1 MNDPGLPRRSR
12 AETNGLPRRSGAA
25 AKAGVALS
33 VLALSSAL
41 VAQTLRPPRFVAP
54 RIKAA
59 ELPPLPAPT
68 VAGGGEVLI
77 EALVDRRGVMTR
89 PAVLRAT
96 PPYTQFVLDAIAH
109 WQLEPARD
117 IDYQGVE
124 TTVEMPVTVIAI
136 YRPPILMNAP
146 TIGEPPKDL
155 MKPSGEAAMA
165 TVTVPPNYPPDARDG
180 GVVLFEIAL
189 DEGGRVTDTRNV
201 ASLGGFDSPARAA
214 LAAFRFRA
222 GSYRARPV
230 PATTYVIFGFRTPVG
245 LGPRPT
251 ASPQP
256 PLVSLERPSVVSFC
270 R

>member
-1 MNDPGLPRRSR
+1 MSVLRRPRRS
-12 AETNGLPRRSGAA
+12 EA
-25 AKAGVALS
+25 AKAGVVLAT
-33 VLALSSAL
+33 LALSSAI
-41 VAQTLRPPRFVAP
+41 VAQTLQAPRFVPP

-68 VAGGGEVLI
+68 IAGGGEVLI
-77 EALVDRRGVMTR
+77 EAIVDHRGVMTR

-109 WQLEPARD
+109 WQFEPARHV
-117 IDYQGVE
+117 DYEGVE
-124 TTVEMPVTVIAI
+124 TTVEMPVTVVAI
-136 YRPPILMNAP
+136 YRPPVLMNAP

-155 MKPSGEAAMA
+155 MKPSADVAMA

-189 DEGGRVTDTRNV
+189 DEGGRATDTRNV

-214 LAAFRFRA
+214 LAGFRFRA
-222 GSYRARPV
+222 GSHRARPV

-245 LGPRPT
+245 LGPPPT
-251 ASPQP
+251 IP
-256 PLVSLERPSVVSFC
+256 PKAPRVSLERPSVVSFL

>member
-1 MNDPGLPRRSR
+1 MNVLRLPRRS
-12 AETNGLPRRSGAA
+12 EA
-25 AKAGVALS
+25 AKAGVAFAT
-33 VLALSSAL
+33 LALSSAI
-41 VAQTLRPPRFVAP
+41 VAQTLQTPRFVPP

-77 EALVDRRGVMTR
+77 EALVDGRGAITR

-96 PPYTQFVLDAIAH
+96 PPYTQLVLDAMAH
-109 WQLEPARD
+109 WQFEPARD

-124 TTVEMPVTVIAI
+124 MTVEMPVTVIAI

-155 MKPSGEAAMA
+155 MKPSGDAAMA

-189 DEGGRVTDTRNV
+189 DEGGRVTETRGV
-201 ASLGGFDSPARAA
+201 GSVGGFENAARAA
-214 LAAFRFRA
+214 LSGFRFRA
-222 GSYRARPV
+222 GSHRARPV
-230 PATTYVIFGFRTPVG
+230 PATTYVLFGFRTPVG

-251 ASPQP
+251 IP
-256 PLVSLERPSVVSFC
+256 PKPPRVSLQRPSVVSFV